1 MGQRVHLKYEQVTY
15 QIIGAY
21 LDVYNTLGWGF
32 LESVYQNAMAIAM
45 QKRGLLVEREV
56 GLPVRF
62 EGQLVGTFRC
72 DLLVE
77 RAVLVELKVAD
88 QLSKAHSAQVL
99 NYLRASSLEV
109 GILLN
114 FGEKPQRKR
123 LVWSPASGLLTEN
136 QE

>member
-15 QIIGAY
+15 HIIGAY
-21 LDVYNTLGWGF
+21 FDVYNTLGWGF

-62 EGQLVGTFRC
+62 EGQLVGMFRC

-77 RAVLVELKVAD
+77 RTVLVELKVAE

-123 LVWSPASGLLTEN
+123 LVWSPSNSLHEEN
-136 QE
+136 H